1 MILGILQNYYRDKI
15 VDFNVIDNASDGK
28 SF

>member
-1 MILGILQNYYRDKI
+1 MKLGILQNYYRDKI
-15 VDFNVIDNASDGK
+15 VDFNVIDNASDRK